1 MKNYLQLGTGEWI
14 SKEECEKLI
23 MDFANSVLE
32 DFPEELNKPKGEEN
46 NDYHRKKSETIQR
59 MDFSNHGKR

>member
-1 MKNYLQLGTGEWI
+1 MEKYLQLGSGEWI

-32 DFPEELNKPKGEEN
+32 DFPEGLEDSRNGLNKPKG
-46 NDYHRKKSETIQR
+46 DKI
-59 MDFSNHGKR
+59 

>member
-1 MKNYLQLGTGEWI
+1 MEKYLQLGTGEWI

-32 DFPEELNKPKGEEN
+32 DFPEGLEDSPVMININ
-46 NDYHRKKSETIQR
+46 A
-59 MDFSNHGKR
+59 